1 MRRSILLIA
10 SLGFA
15 ILGSSRQGWAQA
27 GLREG
32 VKIRVNSPGSPE
44 VTGVVQSLTPDSIFI
59 YAEPL
64 GTKIGISRTAI
75 TKLQVSHGKSAS
87 NGAKKGAAWGAATF
101 GLLGVL
107 IATTQDEDQLR
118 ADTGASAAE
127 FAAISVLEGIL
138 GGAAIGALI
147 KSEKWE
153 TVAVHPALTSR
164 SAGVR
169 IGFSFR

>member
-1 MRRSILLIA
+1 LGAGWSARRRKDSGEFSGL
-10 SLGFA
+10 SGSDGSRSKPHTGFDLHLCGTA
-15 ILGSSRQGWAQA
+15 WDQDRNQPHGNYETA
-27 GLREG
+27 GKPRE
-32 VKIRVNSPGSPE
+32 VRIQWR
-44 VTGVVQSLTPDSIFI
+44 
-59 YAEPL
+59 
-64 GTKIGISRTAI
+64 
-75 TKLQVSHGKSAS
+75 
-87 NGAKKGAAWGAATF
+87 KKGAVWGAATF